1 VGGTCP
7 GEAWCGLLGNGGSPS
22 GSVTPVQVG
31 GVSDFASVSA
41 GYNHFC
47 ARRQNGQ
54 LLCWGENAN
63 GEAVPGGSA
72 RVTTPTLVQTGV
84 ARAEAGREG
93 TCTVD
98 LANVVR
104 CWGVNDCHQRGP
116 SDDNPTLAAELIPG
130 YP

>member
-1 VGGTCP
+1 MLAAPSTQEDTFVLV
-7 GEAWCGLLGNGGSPS
+7 ELGSLFISRICTG
-22 GSVTPVQVG
+22 
-31 GVSDFASVSA
+31 
-41 GYNHFC
+41 H
-47 ARRQNGQ
+47 NGQ